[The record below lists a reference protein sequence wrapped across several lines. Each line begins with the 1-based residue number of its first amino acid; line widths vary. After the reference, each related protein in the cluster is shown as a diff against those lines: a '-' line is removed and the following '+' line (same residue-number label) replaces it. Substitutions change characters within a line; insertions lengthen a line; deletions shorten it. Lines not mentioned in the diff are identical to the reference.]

1 MNRLLPRA
9 LMAPAVV
16 TLFLWM
22 IVPLVMTLYFSVVRY
37 NLMQPG
43 PKDFLGLANFEYF
56 VTDPDFGPS
65 VLNTLM
71 LLGSVIAI
79 TVILGVALALLVN
92 ESFPGRG
99 IVRVLL
105 ISPFFVMPTANA
117 LLWKHM
123 MMNPVYGVLAQVAI
137 FFGST
142 PVDWLTDHPLF
153 SVILM
158 VAWQWLPF
166 ACLIFITSL
175 QSLDRDQM
183 EAAGMDGANA
193 LQKFWFL
200 TLPHLGRPIAVV
212 VMIEM
217 IFLMSVFAEIFTT
230 TGGGP
235 GNESTNVAFLIF
247 KQALMNFDVGV
258 ASAGAL
264 FAVVLANIAAV
275 FLIRMIGKNLD

>member
-1 MNRLLPRA
+1 MNRTLPRL
-9 LMAPAVV
+9 LMAPAVA

-22 IVPLVMTLYFSVVRY
+22 IVPLVMSIYFSLVRY

-43 PKDFLGLANFEYF
+43 NKDFIGLANYDYF
-56 VTDPDFGPS
+56 FTDPDFFAS
-65 VLNTLM
+65 VSNTLL
-71 LLGSVIAI
+71 LLGSVIGI
-79 TVILGVALALLVN
+79 TVLLGIALALLVN
-92 ESFPGRG
+92 ENFPGRG
-99 IVRVLL
+99 LVRVLL

-123 MMNPVYGVLAQVAI
+123 MMNPVYGVLSQVAI
-137 FFGST
+137 FFGAT
-142 PVDWLTDHPLF
+142 PVDWLSDHPLF
-153 SVILM
+153 SVIVM

-183 EAAGMDGANA
+183 EAAGMDGANPF
-193 LQKFWFL
+193 QKFWFL

-235 GNESTNVAFLIF
+235 GNASTNVAFLIF